1 MVLLPL
7 ELNAGLNAVL
17 LDSGFEAQ
25 MNLDRIGV
33 FGYSLGSF
41 TAQAAAGGRASF
53 SQVVKYCATFRN
65 DLAFCLGIRPQ
76 MRCLFTEPLAFIW
89 IRISMTPDLKLWYW
103 RRPWAPHSRIL
114 IGLNCRYFWCG
125 QVPKRHYARRIRPKK
140 FIVYSRNCIAMK

>member
-1 MVLLPL
+1 MPLPL
-7 ELNAGLNAVL
+7 ELNAGLDAVL
-17 LDSGFEAQ
+17 LDHGFKAQ
-25 MNLDRIGV
+25 IDPGRIGV

-65 DLAFCLGIRPQ
+65 DLAFCMGIRPQ

-114 IGLNCRYFWCG
+114 IGLNCRHFWCG
-125 QVPKRHYARRIRPKK
+125 QAPIRHCARRIMPKK
-140 FIVYSRNCIAMK
+140 STVYSRNRIAMR